1 MRREDYFSL
10 TELQLP
16 ERIWEPL
23 AQSGTPTVYQ
33 AGQLIYVQGSAA
45 ERFYYIVSGRVRSYI
60 SGEDGSEKLLTDYRS
75 GSLFGEAAFFDQR
88 PRVSTA
94 VAVTG
99 CKLVSIDR
107 QQITHITAEEPEIA
121 MALLKYLARTVR
133 LLSDQ
138 LDDATFLQADQR
150 LARLLVN
157 AFWTEE
163 TITTSQEEL
172 ATAIGV
178 SRVTVSRILSDFAR
192 QGILKTGYRE
202 LTLVDGEKLRQIGF
216 LKLS

>member
-1 MRREDYFSL
+1 MKREDYFSL

-16 ERIWEPL
+16 ETIWQPL
-23 AQSGTPTVYQ
+23 ARSSTPTLY
-33 AGQLIYVQGSAA
+33 APGQIIYLQDSPA
-45 ERFYYIVSGRVRSYI
+45 EHFYYIVSGRVRSYI
-60 SGEDGSEKLLTDYRS
+60 SGEDGSEKLLTDYQS

-94 VAVTG
+94 VALTRSRI
-99 CKLVSIDR
+99 VSIDR
-107 QQITHITAEEPEIA
+107 KQITEIIRNQPEIA

-157 AFWTEE
+157 SFSEKK
-163 TITTSQEEL
+163 TIRTSQEEL

-178 SRVTVSRILSDFAR
+178 SRVTVSRILNDFAR
-192 QGILKTGYRE
+192 RGILETGYRS
-202 LTLVDGEKLRQIGF
+202 LTLLDGNKLRELAG
-216 LKLS
+216 

>member
-1 MRREDYFSL
+1 
-10 TELQLP
+10 
-16 ERIWEPL
+16 
-23 AQSGTPTVYQ
+23 
-33 AGQLIYVQGSAA
+33 
-45 ERFYYIVSGRVRSYI
+45 VRSYI

-107 QQITHITAEEPEIA
+107 QQITHIIAEEPEIA

-157 AFWTEE
+157 AFGTEE

-178 SRVTVSRILSDFAR
+178 SRVTVSRILNDFAR
-192 QGILKTGYRE
+192 QGIIKTGYRE
-202 LTLVDGEKLRQIGF
+202 LTLVDGEKLKRKALF
-216 LKLS
+216 PLS

>member
-1 MRREDYFSL
+1 MKREDYFSL

-16 ERIWEPL
+16 ETIWQPL
-23 AQSGTPTVYQ
+23 AQSSTPSLYSP
-33 AGQLIYVQGSAA
+33 GQIIYLQDSPA
-45 ERFYYIVSGRVRSYI
+45 EHFYYIVSGRVRSYI
-60 SGEDGSEKLLTDYRS
+60 SAEDGSEKLLTDYQC

-94 VAVTG
+94 VALTK
-99 CKLVSIDR
+99 CSLVSID
-107 QQITHITAEEPEIA
+107 QKQITEIIRSKPEIA

-157 AFWTEE
+157 SFTGRT
-163 TITTSQEEL
+163 TIHTSQEEL

-178 SRVTVSRILSDFAR
+178 SRVTVSRILNSFAR
-192 QGILKTGYRE
+192 LGILQTGYRS
-202 LTLVDGEKLRQIGF
+202 LTLINPEKLKD
-216 LKLS
+216 LAK

>member
-1 MRREDYFSL
+1 MKREDYFSL

-16 ERIWEPL
+16 ENIWQPL
-23 AQSGTPTVYQ
+23 AQSSTPALYSP
-33 AGQLIYVQGSAA
+33 GQIIYLQDSPA
-45 ERFYYIVSGRVRSYI
+45 EHFYYIVSGRVRSYI
-60 SGEDGSEKLLTDYRS
+60 SGEDGSEKLLTDYQS

-94 VAVTG
+94 VALTK
-99 CKLVSIDR
+99 CKLVSID
-107 QQITHITAEEPEIA
+107 QKQITEIIQSKPEIA

-138 LDDATFLQADQR
+138 LDDVTFLRASQR

-157 AFWTEE
+157 SFTGQI
-163 TITTSQEEL
+163 TIRTSQEEL

-178 SRVTVSRILSDFAR
+178 SRVTVSRILNEFAR
-192 QGILKTGYRE
+192 QGVLETGYRS
-202 LTLVDGEKLRQIGF
+202 LTLVDGEKLRELAG
-216 LKLS
+216 